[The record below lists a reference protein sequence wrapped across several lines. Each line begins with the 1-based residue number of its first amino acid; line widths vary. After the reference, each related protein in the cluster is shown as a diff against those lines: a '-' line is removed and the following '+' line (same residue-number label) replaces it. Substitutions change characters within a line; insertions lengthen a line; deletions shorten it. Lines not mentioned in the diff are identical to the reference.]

1 MMCIALLY
9 QQQTSYHDNNQPK
22 KSSRRLYPI
31 NEHVQPMQQSN
42 SKRQQYAA
50 SSAFSHDKALD
61 HLSRMSIAS
70 PVTVNKGFDV
80 PLLGNAPLISDFELP
95 LPTPRI
101 PASASVT
108 MSDHAQCASTYQRCT
123 LNAIPYN
130 NSLLKKS
137 KLPLSLLLEPYPR
150 TQPQDK
156 HNLHQVPVISHGT
169 ISRCTRC
176 KSFINPFIQFIEGG
190 LKWQCN
196 ICGHDDNNVPPAY
209 DWDHIT
215 RQKADRWSTPEL
227 NYGCV
232 DYMATSEFMSR
243 PPQPP
248 VYVFVIDTTKQAI
261 STGMIPVLAEALIAS
276 IDHIP
281 NSDGRA
287 RVGFITVSHAIG
299 FYGLGNKEPELLMM
313 PDIDDIYLPRAHADL
328 VVNLN
333 EAKSAVLDLLERLK
347 VMFTNEACATND
359 NCLGAALKAARQ
371 LLSPTGGKIIC
382 FQASLPNIGI
392 GALSSS
398 VIHKQNTN
406 AAGENLLLEP
416 TSEFYR
422 SFSEECTKSHVC
434 ADMFVFG
441 SQNIDV
447 ATLNVI
453 PRFTGGQTHYYP
465 GFNASNMGD
474 REKLKLEIMKL
485 VPEEIGLEAIVR
497 TKCSPGLACK
507 LYHGNFSFQLPDILV
522 LPNVPRDASY
532 CIDLS
537 IEKELQGDL
546 AYFQTCMLYTSSAG
560 ERFIRVMTT
569 CLPVTRKIT
578 ELFYAVDQQ
587 SAVRAMAFQAL
598 DKAVTLKIRDGK
610 EYLAQKTMAI
620 CNAYS
625 KEVVGIVPSK
635 SAQLN
640 VCRSLSLLPAMMLA
654 LLKSEAFNDT
664 GVVPTN
670 IATQSGI
677 LLRTLPARLW
687 SRYVYP
693 TFYSLHNMPLHAGT
707 FDANGKCI
715 MPPAVNLSSEKL
727 ERHGCYLVENGQR
740 ILIWIGKE
748 AVPQLCSD
756 LLNVPQ
762 VSQVKSGQIPSLPVL
777 NNPFSERIGRILKCL
792 RTDLRHCNFY
802 PSLYVVREDGEPMLC
817 SWFMTHMLEDRQ
829 HLASSSRFQKTTPYS
844 AMSYYQWLGHVK
856 EGM

>member
-1 MMCIALLY
+1 
-9 QQQTSYHDNNQPK
+9 
-22 KSSRRLYPI
+22 
-31 NEHVQPMQQSN
+31 
-42 SKRQQYAA
+42 
-50 SSAFSHDKALD
+50 
-61 HLSRMSIAS
+61 
-70 PVTVNKGFDV
+70 
-80 PLLGNAPLISDFELP
+80 
-95 LPTPRI
+95 
-101 PASASVT
+101 
-108 MSDHAQCASTYQRCT
+108 MSDDAQCAPTYQRCT
-123 LNAIPYN
+123 LNAIPYS

-137 KLPLSLLLEPYPR
+137 RLPLSILLEPYSR
-150 TQPQDK
+150 VQPHGQN
-156 HNLHQVPVISHGT
+156 HNQIPVISHGT
-169 ISRCTRC
+169 ITRCTRC

-196 ICGHDDNNVPPAY
+196 ICEYDDNNVPPAY

-232 DYMATSEFMSR
+232 DYVASSEFMSR

-261 STGMIPVLAEALIAS
+261 HTGMIPVIAEALMAS
-276 IDHIP
+276 IDRIP
-281 NSDGRA
+281 NNDGRA
-287 RVGFITVSHAIG
+287 RIGFITVSNAIG

-313 PDIDDIYLPRAHADL
+313 SDIDDIYLPRAHAEL

-333 EAKSAVLDLLERLK
+333 EAKSVVMDLLERLK
-347 VMFTNEACATND
+347 VMFTNESFATNN
-359 NCLGAALKAARQ
+359 NCLGSALKAARQ

-382 FQASLPNIGI
+382 FQASLPDIGA
-392 GALSSS
+392 GALSST
-398 VIHKQNTN
+398 VIQKQNTT

-422 SFSEECTKSHVC
+422 SFAEECTRSHVC
-434 ADMFVFG
+434 ADLFVFG

-465 GFNASNMGD
+465 GFNANNMGD
-474 REKLKLEIMKL
+474 REKLKLEIKKL
-485 VPEEIGLEAIVR
+485 VKEEVGLEAILR

-532 CIDLS
+532 CIDLC
-537 IEKELQGDL
+537 IERELQGDL
-546 AYFQTCMLYTSSAG
+546 AYIQTCMLYTSSAG
-560 ERFIRVMTT
+560 ERLIRVMTT

-578 ELFYAVDQQ
+578 QLFYAVDQQ
-587 SAVRAMAFQAL
+587 STVRAMAYQAL

-610 EYLAQKTMAI
+610 EYLVHKTMAI

-625 KEVVGIVPSK
+625 KEVIGVASSK

-640 VCRSLSLLPAMMLA
+640 VCRSLSLLPVMVLA

-664 GVVPTN
+664 GIVPTN

-677 LLRTLPARLW
+677 LLRTLPTSLW

-693 TFYSLHNMPLHAGT
+693 RLYSLHNMPINAGT
-707 FDANGKCI
+707 FDSDERCI
-715 MPPAVNLSSEKL
+715 MPPSVNLSSEKL

-748 AVPQLCSD
+748 AIPQLCSD
-756 LLNVPQ
+756 LLNVQQ
-762 VSQVKSGQIPSLPVL
+762 VSQVKSGQVPSLPVL
-777 NNPFSERIGRILKCL
+777 SNPFSERVRRIIKNL

-802 PSLYVVREDGEPMLC
+802 PSLYVVREDGEPMLRY
-817 SWFMTHMLEDRQ
+817 WFMTHLLEGRQ
-829 HLASSSRFQKTTPYS
+829 HFATDSHCQKNTSYS

-856 EGM
+856 EGV

>member
-1 MMCIALLY
+1 MALLY

-693 TFYSLHNMPLHAGT
+693 TFYSLHNMPLHVK
-707 FDANGKCI
+707 DKI
-715 MPPAVNLSSEKL
+715 LLVSSKL
-727 ERHGCYLVENGQR
+727 YSTEHFYFFRLVHLTQMESALCRLQSIYR
-740 ILIWIGKE
+740 VRSWSVMVAILW
-748 AVPQLCSD
+748 
-756 LLNVPQ
+756 
-762 VSQVKSGQIPSLPVL
+762 
-777 NNPFSERIGRILKCL
+777 
-792 RTDLRHCNFY
+792 
-802 PSLYVVREDGEPMLC
+802 
-817 SWFMTHMLEDRQ
+817 
-829 HLASSSRFQKTTPYS
+829 KTGS
-844 AMSYYQWLGHVK
+844 AF
-856 EGM
+856 

>member
-1 MMCIALLY
+1 MALLY
-9 QQQTSYHDNNQPK
+9 QQPTSYHDNQSK
-22 KSSRRLYPI
+22 KSRRLYPAQE
-31 NEHVQPMQQSN
+31 NVQPMQQSN
-42 SKRQQYAA
+42 SKRQQQTA
-50 SSAFSHDKALD
+50 SFPSSHDRALE
-61 HLSRMSIAS
+61 HLARMSIAS

-80 PLLGNAPLISDFELP
+80 PLLGNVPLISDFNLP

-108 MSDHAQCASTYQRCT
+108 MSDDAQCASQYQRCT

-130 NSLLKKS
+130 SNLLKRS

-150 TQPQDK
+150 AQPQDK
-156 HNLHQVPVISHGT
+156 HCSQVPVISHGT

-232 DYMATSEFMSR
+232 DYVATSEFMSR

-248 VYVFVIDTTKQAI
+248 VYVFVIDTTQQAI
-261 STGMIPVLAEALIAS
+261 RTGMIPVLAEALMAS
-276 IDHIP
+276 IDRIP

-287 RVGFITVSHAIG
+287 RIGFITVSHAIG
-299 FYGLGNKEPELLMM
+299 FYNLGNKEPELLMM
-313 PDIDDIYLPRAHADL
+313 PDIDDIYLPRAHTDL

-333 EAKSAVLDLLERLK
+333 EAKSVVLDLLERLK
-347 VMFTNEACATND
+347 VMFTHETFAAND

-371 LLSPTGGKIIC
+371 LLSPTGGKIIS

-392 GALSSS
+392 GALSPSA
-398 VIHKQNTN
+398 IHKQNSM
-406 AAGENLLLEP
+406 AAGESLLLEP

-422 SFSEECTKSHVC
+422 SFSEECARSHVC

-465 GFNASNMGD
+465 GFNASNIGD
-474 REKLKLEIMKL
+474 REKLKLEIKKL
-485 VPEEIGLEAIVR
+485 VKEEIGLEAIVR

-532 CIDLS
+532 CVDLS
-537 IEKELQGDL
+537 IERELQGDL
-546 AYFQTCMLYTSSAG
+546 AYLQTCMLYTSSAG

-569 CLPVTRKIT
+569 CLPVVRKIT
-578 ELFYAVDQQ
+578 ELFYNVDQQ
-587 SAVRAMAFQAL
+587 SAVRAMAYQAL

-625 KEVVGIVPSK
+625 KEVIGVVPSK

-654 LLKSEAFNDT
+654 LLKSEAFNGT

-677 LLRTLPARLW
+677 LLRTLPTSMW

-693 TFYSLHNMPLHAGT
+693 TFYSLHNMPVQAGT
-707 FDANGKCI
+707 FDTNEECI

-756 LLNVPQ
+756 LLNVPH

-777 NNPFSERIGRILKCL
+777 NNPFSERVCRIIKNL

-802 PSLYVVREDGEPMLC
+802 PSLYIVREDGEPMLQ
-817 SWFMTHMLEDRQ
+817 SWFMTHMLEDK
-829 HLASSSRFQKTTPYS
+829 HHVASNARFQKTVPYS
-844 AMSYYQWLGHVK
+844 AMSYYQWLGHIK
-856 EGM
+856 DAM